1 MLIKALRLRLPGL
14 ISRCVSHRIL
24 PFEMGAS
31 PHHRIFRDRWQN
43 GVPQG
48 FNQKVQYKLIHDRRA
63 LISMSADKVAVRDY
77 VRSKA
82 PLLKLPKLLGVY
94 DSEADV
100 LANVPSGPWVMKG

>member
-24 PFEMGAS
+24 PFEIGAS
-31 PHHRIFRDRWQN
+31 PHHRVFKNRWQN
-43 GVPQG
+43 GVPEG
-48 FNQKVQYKLIHDRRA
+48 FNQKVQYKLINDRRT

-82 PLLKLPKLLGVY
+82 PSLALPKLLGVY
-94 DSEADV
+94 DNEADV
-100 LANVPSGPWVMKG
+100 SPTCHPVHGS